1 MKILKQTVSIL
12 CVKTGTKYS
21 RLDLDRLQVMVE
33 RNCTLPFII
42 YCLTDNVDDL
52 PEGFVGIKVDS
63 TLDLEKYWWKICLFN
78 LGWNETVLYFDLDII
93 IQKKIDYVFDNIKE
107 NHIKCL
113 DTSNIGIHYPYDGRK
128 DNILIIPPVTINSS
142 IMLFN
147 PSFQKHLFDAFMVNP
162 DYNMVK
168 WWGFDRFIEHNSK
181 DITLFDYRKDYYL
194 RAKGVDKYDP
204 RYTKTGL
211 THDPRKTF
219 CIMNQCKPEYYVGL
233 EKYFI

>member
-1 MKILKQTVSIL
+1 LKQTVSIL
-12 CVKTGTKYS
+12 CVKTGSKYS
-21 RLDLDRLQVMVE
+21 QLDLERLQVMVE
-33 RNCTLPFII
+33 RNCTLPFVI

-52 PEGFVGIKVDS
+52 PAGFVGIKVDPK
-63 TLDLEKYWWKICLFN
+63 LDLEKYWWKLCLFN

-93 IQKKIDYVFDNIKE
+93 IQKNFDYVFDNIKE
-107 NHIKCL
+107 NSIKCL
-113 DTSNIGIHYPYDGRK
+113 DTSNVGAYYPYDGRK

-147 PSFQKHLFDAFMVNP
+147 PSFQQHLFDLFMKNP
-162 DYNMVK
+162 DFNMVK
-168 WWGFDRFIEHNSK
+168 WWGVDRFIEHNSK
-181 DITLFDYRKDYYL
+181 DITFFDYCKDYYL

-219 CIMNQCKPEYYVGL
+219 CIMNQCKPEHYIGL